1 MKKILLFMLLFV
13 NLQIVTS
20 ECDFFVTAGMEAKAQ
35 HMHQEPG
42 DNCYDSEFGW
52 YHSPFSDCRD
62 TEVVAVAKFEDATIR
77 GQGGGS
83 DSGKGRVSS
92 GGGGGGKTSSSS
104 GTSSTSGTSGN
115 RTTDKDR
122 YSVSRAVYYLR
133 ANANPCYDEK
143 NCGKCA
149 AAVRNALQAGGIDT
163 SIHPLSAKDYGSYL
177 KKWGF
182 SEIGRQGYVPKMGDV
197 KVYQPYHNGNPNGHI
212 NMYDGKDWV
221 SDFIENPKGPGP
233 GYRSANDYVIYRK

>member
-20 ECDFFVTAGMEAKAQ
+20 EGDFFVTAGTEVKAQ
-35 HMHQEPG
+35 HHAKKPG

-52 YHSPFSDCRD
+52 YHSPLSDCREI
-62 TEVVAVAKFEDATIR
+62 EVAAKFEDATMR
-77 GQGGGS
+77 KDQEGGS

-92 GGGGGGKTSSSS
+92 GGGGGKTSGSS
-104 GTSSTSGTSGN
+104 GTSGTSGN
-115 RTTDKDR
+115 RTSDKDR

-149 AAVRNALQAGGIDT
+149 AAVRNASQAGGIDT
-163 SIHPLSAKDYGSYL
+163 SIHPLSAKDYGYYL

-197 KVYQPYHNGNPNGHI
+197 KVYQPYHIGNPNGHI

>member
-20 ECDFFVTAGMEAKAQ
+20 EGDFFVTAGTEVKAQ
-35 HMHQEPG
+35 HHAKKPG

-52 YHSPFSDCRD
+52 YHSPLSDCREI
-62 TEVVAVAKFEDATIR
+62 EVAAKFEDAMR
-77 GQGGGS
+77 KDQEGGS
-83 DSGKGRVSS
+83 DSGTGRVSS
-92 GGGGGGKTSSSS
+92 GGGGGKTSGSSDA
-104 GTSSTSGTSGN
+104 SGN
-115 RTTDKDR
+115 RTSDKDR

-143 NCGKCA
+143 KCGKCA

-163 SIHPLSAKDYGSYL
+163 SIHPLSAKDYGYYL